1 MEVIET
7 RLKLEEIYDL
17 NFGYIVVTSI
27 SIGVAFLILIIDI
40 IKRYCYKEKT
50 KAK

>member
-7 RLKLEEIYDL
+7 RLKLEEIYNL
-17 NFGYIVVTSI
+17 NIGYIVVTSI
-27 SIGVAFLILIIDI
+27 SIGVAFIILIIDI
-40 IKRYCYKEKT
+40 IKRFCYKEQI